1 MPVSVQPVPTV
12 EVILFMFDE
21 DMAADLFELS
31 ASDKY
36 CIQHNGGIGL
46 NNNNFFLL
54 FLNFSF
60 YNITLFRMNLKTIFI
75 FKFVF

>member
-1 MPVSVQPVPTV
+1 
-12 EVILFMFDE
+12 MFDE

-36 CIQHNGGIGL
+36 CIQNNGGIGL

-60 YNITLFRMNLKTIFI
+60 YNIVSNESQNDFYFQIRVLKSLLIH
-75 FKFVF
+75 